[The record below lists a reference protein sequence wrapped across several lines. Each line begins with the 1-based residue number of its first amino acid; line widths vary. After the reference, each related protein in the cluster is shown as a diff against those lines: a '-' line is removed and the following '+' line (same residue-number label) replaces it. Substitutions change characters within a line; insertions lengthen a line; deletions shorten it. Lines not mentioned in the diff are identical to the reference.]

1 MSFIAPQKVHFRY
14 MLEGF
19 QTEWRD
25 VGTRH
30 SAFYTNLPPGTY
42 TFRVSACNSDGV
54 WNETGTSYSF
64 ELQPHFYQSSW
75 FIIVVLILLGGAGF
89 GLHRLRVWR
98 LLAREKMLKV
108 YVAEAMTKIKVLNG
122 LIPICFNCKKV
133 RDDQGYWKGLE
144 RYIKEH
150 SEATFSHG
158 VCPECAEKLREGF
171 LSKNNEK
178 LGDILSQYLPTDLPK
193 K

>member
-1 MSFIAPQKVHFRY
+1 

-19 QTEWRD
+19 EKEWRSA
-25 VGTRH
+25 GTRH
-30 SAFYTNLPPGTY
+30 SAFYTNLSPGKY
-42 TFRVSACNSDGV
+42 TFRVTACNSDGV
-54 WNETGTSYSF
+54 WNETGASFAF
-64 ELQPHFYQSSW
+64 ELESHFYQTFW
-75 FIIVVLILLGGAGF
+75 FYGIVLILICGAGI

-98 LLAREKMLKV
+98 LVAKEKMLNA

-133 RDDQGYWKGLE
+133 RDDQGYWNGLE

-178 LGDILSQYLPTDLPK
+178 LGDILSQFLPTDSPK